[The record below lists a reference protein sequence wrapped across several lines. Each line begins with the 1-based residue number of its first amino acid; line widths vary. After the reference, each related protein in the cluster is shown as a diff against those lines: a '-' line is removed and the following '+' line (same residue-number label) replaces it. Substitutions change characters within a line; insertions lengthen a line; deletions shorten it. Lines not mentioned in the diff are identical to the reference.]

1 LEDSALT
8 YRSRILVIALT
19 LAIAPPLWAE
29 QEKAAK
35 EAEKPLVDLTK
46 GVSFEISPHTGFM
59 GGSGTFGIRL
69 AMNYGTFTFE
79 LAGEQVIGKTA
90 DLYPLSV
97 NAVLNLSTSGQLI
110 PYGTVGAG
118 LMLTVPSNTIGDE
131 TVSTLG
137 LTFGGGARYYLTDV
151 FGLRLEG
158 KQYITSVKADQ
169 DQQDELLFFQE
180 VSFGVTFLLQ

>member
-1 LEDSALT
+1 LKFSKYLIITALFLMSA
-8 YRSRILVIALT
+8 S
-19 LAIAPPLWAE
+19 AIA
-29 QEKAAK
+29 QEEKPNAP
-35 EAEKPLVDLTK
+35 AEKPLVDLSK

-69 AMNYGTFTFE
+69 GMNYGAFTFE

-97 NAVLNLSTSGQLI
+97 NAVLNLSTSGNLI
-110 PYGTVGAG
+110 PYGTVGGG
-118 LMLTVPSNTIGDE
+118 LMLTVPSTTIGDE

-137 LTFGGGARYYLTDV
+137 LSFGGGARFFLTEV
-151 FGLRLEG
+151 FGFRMEA
-158 KQYITSVKADQ
+158 KQYITSVKAEQ

-180 VSFGVTFLLQ
+180 LTLGVTFLLQ

>member
-1 LEDSALT
+1 MEDSALK
-8 YRSRILVIALT
+8 SFSLILVALV
-19 LAIAPPLWAE
+19 LAAAPVWA
-29 QEKAAK
+29 QEKPP
-35 EAEKPLVDLTK
+35 ETEKSLVDLTN

-69 AMNYGTFTFE
+69 AMNYGAFAFE

-97 NAVLNLSTSGQLI
+97 NAVLNLSTSGRLI
-110 PYGTVGAG
+110 PYGTVGGG
-118 LMLTVPSNTIGDE
+118 LMLTVPSTTIGDE

-137 LTFGGGARYYLTDV
+137 LSFGGGARYYLTEV
-151 FGLRLEG
+151 FGFRLEG

-169 DQQDELLFFQE
+169 DQQEELLFFQE

>member
-1 LEDSALT
+1 
-8 YRSRILVIALT
+8 
-19 LAIAPPLWAE
+19 
-29 QEKAAK
+29 
-35 EAEKPLVDLTK
+35 
-46 GVSFEISPHTGFM
+46 M
-59 GGSGTFGIRL
+59 GGSGTFGLTL
-69 AMNYGTFTFE
+69 AMNYGAFSLE

-97 NAVLNLSTSGQLI
+97 NAVLNLSTSGRLI

-137 LTFGGGARYYLTDV
+137 INFGGGARFFFTEM

-158 KQYITSVKADQ
+158 KQHITSVKADR
-169 DQQDELLFFQE
+169 DQQSELLFFQE
-180 VSFGVTFLLQ
+180 LSLGVTFLLQ

>member
-1 LEDSALT
+1 MEDSALKYYSPT
-8 YRSRILVIALT
+8 LIAALVLT
-19 LAIAPPLWAE
+19 ASSVWAQQEKPAE
-29 QEKAAK
+29 QV
-35 EAEKPLVDLTK
+35 EKPLVDFSN

-69 AMNYGTFTFE
+69 GMNYGVFSFE

-110 PYGTVGAG
+110 PYGTIGAG

-137 LTFGGGARYYLTDV
+137 LTFGGGARYYLTEV
-151 FGLRLEG
+151 FGFRLEG